1 MKPAASRTANSP
13 RDSLVP
19 DRFPAMAHSARFELK
34 YVIEE
39 ARAVAV
45 ADFVSSY
52 LQPSAHNG
60 SGPIRGHPV
69 ISLYMDS
76 PDHFFFRQ
84 AYTGHKN
91 RMKLRIR
98 FYDDE
103 WERPAFLEIKRR
115 VSEVICKD
123 RAMITREAVRRILTE
138 GWPVKPYAAGFSTL
152 VHGRRRQDVGDD
164 FWQFAN
170 RVRARG
176 MVFVSYYREIYE
188 STTDEELRVTFD
200 RQVRGSR
207 YDGSGRLRTP
217 KTGWLPYLPPYMAPF
232 PRDGVILE
240 LKFDERAPLWMFDL
254 AKIFNLRQTPVCK
267 YSACIYAQELQWGRQ
282 ILPEQEEALVL

>member
-1 MKPAASRTANSP
+1 
-13 RDSLVP
+13 
-19 DRFPAMAHSARFELK
+19 MAHSARFELK

-39 ARAVAV
+39 ERAVAV

-52 LQPSAHNG
+52 LSPSPHNG

-76 PDHFFFRQ
+76 PDCFFFRQ

-103 WERPAFLEIKRR
+103 WQRPAFLEIKRR
-115 VSEVICKD
+115 VSEVICKE
-123 RAMITREAVRRILTE
+123 RAMISREAVRQILTQ
-138 GWPVKPYAAGFSTL
+138 GWPCRPYAADPSAL
-152 VHGRRRQDVGDD
+152 VHGKRRQDVSDD
-164 FWQFAN
+164 FWLFAN

-176 MVFVSYYREIYE
+176 LIFVSYYREIYE
-188 STTDEELRVTFD
+188 STQDEELRVTLD
-200 RQVRGSR
+200 RQVRGSH
-207 YDGSGRLRTP
+207 YDGSGCLRTP
-217 KTGWLPYLPPYMAPF
+217 KTGWRPYLPPYMAPF
-232 PRDGVILE
+232 PKDGVILE

-254 AKIFNLRQTPVCK
+254 VRIFNLRQTPVCK
-267 YSACIYAQELQWGRQ
+267 YSACIYAQELQWKRRV
-282 ILPEQEEALVL
+282 LPEQEEVLVL